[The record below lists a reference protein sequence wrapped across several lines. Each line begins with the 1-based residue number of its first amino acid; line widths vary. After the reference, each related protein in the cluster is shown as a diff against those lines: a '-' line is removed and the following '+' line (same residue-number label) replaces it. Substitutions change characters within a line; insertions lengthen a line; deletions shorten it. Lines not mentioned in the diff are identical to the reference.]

1 MTDLVLPAAVP
12 METYIDDT
20 VAVLSE
26 VLEDTPADVL
36 GGFDFTAQGVW
47 AFARPGSPPLK
58 LDQSLDD
65 AGVVDGS
72 LLTLV
77 SVSRTERYRPLVEDV
92 IDAIAVLDE
101 SPEFD
106 RTALNRFVGAAI
118 PLLTAPVIGMAMRA
132 WWETGRSL
140 WWPLAIGI
148 LGIAV
153 LVGSFVANRFYQ
165 SGHLAECLLVTTYLL
180 IATAAALAVP
190 LPRGVNSLGAPQVA
204 GAATAVLFLTLM
216 TRGGPRKRHE
226 LASFAVITAIAV
238 IAAAAA
244 FGYGYQDWVPAGGI
258 AFGLFI
264 VTNAA
269 KLTVAVA
276 RIALPPIPVPG
287 ETVDNEELLDPVAT
301 PEATSEETPTWQAI
315 IASVPASAVRL
326 TERSKLAKQLLIGY
340 VTSGTLILAAG
351 AIAVVVRGH
360 FFVHSLVVAGLITT
374 VCGFRSRLYA
384 ERWCAWALLAA
395 TVAIPTGLT
404 AKLIIWYLHY
414 AWLLLSVYLTVALVA
429 LVVVGSMAHVR
440 RVSPVVKR
448 TLELIDGAMI
458 AAIIPMLLWITGVYD
473 TVRNIR
479 FRAGSADWRF
489 LTEHRGHGAGL
500 HTFGARQIAAIERVA
515 RPVKFARWG
524 TRIGDPAMAEPLA
537 VDPTGLSA
545 AAAKLAGLVFPQPP
559 APIAVSGTDS
569 VVAAIN
575 ETMPSIESLVSDGL
589 PGVKAALTR
598 TASNMNAAA
607 DVYAKTDQSLGTSLS
622 QYAFG
627 SSGEGLAGVASVGG
641 QPSQATQLL
650 STPVSQVTTQLGET
664 AAELAPRVVA
674 TVPQLVQL
682 APHAVQMSQNAS
694 PIAQTISQTA
704 QQAAQSAQG
713 GSGPMPAQLASAEKP
728 ATEQAEP
735 VHEVTNDDQGDQGDV
750 QPAEVVAAARDEG
763 AGASPGQQP
772 GGGVPAQAMDT
783 GAGARPAASPLAA
796 PVDPSTPAPSTTTTL

>member
-1 MTDLVLPAAVP
+1 MSAPAVAAGPTAAGATAARPATTRVTILTGRRMTDLVLPAAVP

-244 FGYGYQDWVPAGGI
+244 FGYGYQDWVPA
-258 AFGLFI
+258 
-264 VTNAA
+264 
-269 KLTVAVA
+269 
-276 RIALPPIPVPG
+276 
-287 ETVDNEELLDPVAT
+287 
-301 PEATSEETPTWQAI
+301 
-315 IASVPASAVRL
+315 VPASAVRL

-404 AKLIIWYLHY
+404 AKLIIWYPHY

-479 FRAGSADWRF
+479 F
-489 LTEHRGHGAGL
+489 
-500 HTFGARQIAAIERVA
+500 
-515 RPVKFARWG
+515 
-524 TRIGDPAMAEPLA
+524 
-537 VDPTGLSA
+537 
-545 AAAKLAGLVFPQPP
+545 
-559 APIAVSGTDS
+559 
-569 VVAAIN
+569 
-575 ETMPSIESLVSDGL
+575 
-589 PGVKAALTR
+589 
-598 TASNMNAAA
+598 
-607 DVYAKTDQSLGTSLS
+607 
-622 QYAFG
+622 
-627 SSGEGLAGVASVGG
+627 
-641 QPSQATQLL
+641 
-650 STPVSQVTTQLGET
+650 
-664 AAELAPRVVA
+664 
-674 TVPQLVQL
+674 
-682 APHAVQMSQNAS
+682 
-694 PIAQTISQTA
+694 
-704 QQAAQSAQG
+704 
-713 GSGPMPAQLASAEKP
+713 
-728 ATEQAEP
+728 
-735 VHEVTNDDQGDQGDV
+735 
-750 QPAEVVAAARDEG
+750 
-763 AGASPGQQP
+763 
-772 GGGVPAQAMDT
+772 
-783 GAGARPAASPLAA
+783 
-796 PVDPSTPAPSTTTTL
+796 